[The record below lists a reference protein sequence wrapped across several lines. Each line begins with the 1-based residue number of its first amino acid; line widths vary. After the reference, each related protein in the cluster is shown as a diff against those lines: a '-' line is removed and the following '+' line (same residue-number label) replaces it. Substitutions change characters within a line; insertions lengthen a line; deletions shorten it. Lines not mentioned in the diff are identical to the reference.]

1 MSGALRF
8 EVLIAPNV
16 PWETV
21 LERFRCVE
29 ALGFDLGGVADHFV
43 DWTNPVNPWF
53 DLWTT
58 LGAVAQAT
66 TTLRLRPCVA
76 QIPLRDPATFAR
88 QALSLDHI
96 SGGRI
101 ELGLGIGLTI
111 DPSYRM
117 MGVPNWTPRE
127 RVARLKEY
135 LEIVDRMLTREVTSY
150 AGEFYTIDE
159 AVMHPRPLQSP
170 RPPIMVAAMGP
181 MMLMHAAR
189 YADSWN
195 SLSFAEDFDSQ
206 LAQTRERAARID
218 EHCAAIGRD
227 PATLV
232 RSYTMFDSSGRKR
245 GGRIAYY
252 ESEEA
257 FAEMVGR
264 VLELGITEIGLY
276 WPAQPEQRPMFERIA
291 TGLIPKIKAARAA
304 GRDHGRPGPPAPA
317 PARAPVRRGG
327 REGP

>member
-1 MSGALRF
+1 MSTVLRF
-8 EVLIAPNV
+8 EVLIVPNT

-29 ALGFDLGGVADHFV
+29 ALGFDLGGAADHFV

-53 DLWTT
+53 DLWSM

-76 QIPLRDPATFAR
+76 QIPLRDPATFVR

-111 DPSYRM
+111 DPSYEM
-117 MGVPNWTPRE
+117 MGIANWSPQE

-135 LEIVDRMLTREVTSY
+135 LEIVDRMLTSEVTSY
-150 AGEFYTIDE
+150 KGEFYTISE
-159 AVMHPRPLQSP
+159 AVMNPRPVQSP
-170 RPPIMVAAMGP
+170 RPPIMLAAMGP
-181 MMLMHAAR
+181 VMLKRAAR
-189 YADSWN
+189 YADTWN
-195 SLSFAEDFDSQ
+195 SLSFAENFDAQ
-206 LAQTRERAARID
+206 LAETRERAARID

-227 PATLV
+227 PATLR
-232 RSYTMFDSSGRKR
+232 RSYTMFDTTGRRR
-245 GGRIAYY
+245 GGRIACY
-252 ESEEA
+252 ESEDA
-257 FAEMVGR
+257 FADMVGR

-276 WPAQPEQRPMFERIA
+276 WPTLPEQRPMFERIA
-291 TGLIPKIKAARAA
+291 TGVIPKIKAAHASGRA
-304 GRDHGRPGPPAPA
+304 GP
-317 PARAPVRRGG
+317 R
-327 REGP
+327 